1 MPGLTRQDE
10 VVVTSEEPEV
20 VAPVPLGTPLGSSS
34 LERFGEVL
42 ESLKKGVDQGSEIAL
57 LVVDFLYNSNNA
69 TANKILTKYRTNCN
83 FRKSVRNASLDI
95 LNNAGLLYS
104 LNRDQSCINN
114 LDRAFI
120 VSALASLGV
129 NTAMAISEY
138 RKVD

>member
-1 MPGLTRQDE
+1 MPELTRQVNTVD
-10 VVVTSEEPEV
+10 
-20 VAPVPLGTPLGSSS
+20 LGTPLGNSS

-42 ESLKKGVDQGSEIAL
+42 ESLKTGIDQGSEIAL
-57 LVVDFLYNSNNA
+57 LVVEFLYNSNNPI
-69 TANKILTKYRTNCN
+69 ANKILKKYRTNCN
-83 FRKSVRNASLDI
+83 FRKSIRNASLDL
-95 LNNAGLLYS
+95 LNNAGLIYS
-104 LNRDQSCINN
+104 LRRDQSCINN

>member
-1 MPGLTRQDE
+1 MPELTRQAE
-10 VVVTSEEPEV
+10 VVVTTQSPNLGE
-20 VAPVPLGTPLGSSS
+20 PLGNSS

-57 LVVDFLYNSNNA
+57 LVVEFLYNSNNP
-69 TANKILTKYRTNCN
+69 TANKILKKYRTNCN
-83 FRKSVRNASLDI
+83 FRKSIRNASLDL
-95 LNNAGLLYS
+95 LNNAGLIYS
-104 LNRDQSCINN
+104 LRRDQSCINN

>member
-1 MPGLTRQDE
+1 MPELTRQAE
-10 VVVTSEEPEV
+10 VVVTTQSPNLGE
-20 VAPVPLGTPLGSSS
+20 PLGNSS

-57 LVVDFLYNSNNA
+57 LVVEFLYNSNNPI
-69 TANKILTKYRTNCN
+69 ANKILKKYRTNCN
-83 FRKSVRNASLDI
+83 FRKSIRNASLDL
-95 LNNAGLLYS
+95 LNNAGLIYS
-104 LNRDQSCINN
+104 LRRDQSCINN